1 MPHAVWEPLPK
12 ICCPWGS
19 DAFQTVLVETGDRPG
34 GLQLSCL
41 PRGCPADPVGA
52 SLADGVCLALA
63 LDAASKVTEQEW
75 REKAKKDL
83 EEWNLRQNEQM
94 EKNRANNRYIRVSV
108 AMRAAMGAA
117 VQPHLPSWDVWG
129 PLSPHWGPALQGR
142 SFARQGER
150 PQGFKLLRWL
160 CRASLAGTTLGSLWD
175 LNASCPPHGPRIK
188 AGLGHCLCSPAITG
202 RFSW

>member
-1 MPHAVWEPLPK
+1 MRPKAMCGHTRGTLRRGSWASWGLSSGSDPAASQRGVSCPRLRCMGSLPK

-19 DAFQTVLVETGDRPG
+19 GAFQTVLDRPG

-41 PRGCPADPVGA
+41 LRGCPADPVGA

-94 EKNRANNRYIRVSV
+94 EKNRANNRYVGV
-108 AMRAAMGAA
+108 AW
-117 VQPHLPSWDVWG
+117 P
-129 PLSPHWGPALQGR
+129 
-142 SFARQGER
+142 
-150 PQGFKLLRWL
+150 
-160 CRASLAGTTLGSLWD
+160 
-175 LNASCPPHGPRIK
+175 
-188 AGLGHCLCSPAITG
+188 
-202 RFSW
+202 